1 MYTFSRK
8 RTLTHSCMPARQL
21 PGLLSPR
28 SDRPPPPDR
37 ANRVTRPTLL
47 RVRVCSE
54 DPSVLQRA
62 PRLTAPTLSP
72 AVPPSPR
79 SHLAALP
86 AQRIP
91 STVPLHRTHPPP
103 PPLAV
108 LRRPRPPDPRRPSA
122 GSPHTHSSE
131 RAPVLVTGSQLW
143 SSTCLSWKPSS
154 RPNARAWR
162 LERPPATETENVSV
176 RGGSHM
182 EASFP
187 PLPGTRHSQPHVR
200 W

>member
-1 MYTFSRK
+1 M
-8 RTLTHSCMPARQL
+8 LTHTHTMRVLTGASHRYTHVHVLTQAHAHAQSHAGPSAPRPSL
-21 PGLLSPR
+21 PQVGS
-28 SDRPPPPDR
+28 PPPDR

-47 RVRVCSE
+47 RVLVCSE

-62 PRLTAPTLSP
+62 PRLTAPTLYP

-131 RAPVLVTGSQLW
+131 RPPVLVTGSQLW
-143 SSTCLSWKPSS
+143 SSTCLSNGS
-154 RPNARAWR
+154 RAHGQ
-162 LERPPATETENVSV
+162 THV
-176 RGGSHM
+176 RG
-182 EASFP
+182 ALNV
-187 PLPGTRHSQPHVR
+187 LPQQKPRT
-200 W
+200 